1 VQAFVGMW
9 KNTHVT
15 NNYRECLQPTQKV
28 ISQSITIHSGMTA
41 SLLADWIVDI
51 DPELLQAYIL
61 LKKWL
66 RDP

>member
-1 VQAFVGMW
+1 MSA
-9 KNTHVT
+9 T
-15 NNYRECLQPTQKV
+15 TQKV

-51 DPELLQAYIL
+51 DPELLQAYRL

-66 RDP
+66 QDP